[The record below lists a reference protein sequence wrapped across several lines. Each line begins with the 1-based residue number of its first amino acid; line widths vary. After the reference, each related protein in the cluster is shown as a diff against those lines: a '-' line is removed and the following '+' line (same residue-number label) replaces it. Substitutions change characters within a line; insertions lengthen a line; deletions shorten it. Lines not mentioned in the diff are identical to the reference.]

1 MFEAWKD
8 ALSDSTNNVFDR
20 IANFFP
26 NLLGAVIVLVL
37 GWLIAV
43 LLQKLV
49 DRVFRLI
56 GLQKVFEM
64 ARIEKVVEK
73 GKFKTDTTGVIAA
86 LVKWIVLIIVFLTA
100 ADVLN
105 LPQVV
110 DFFGVI
116 LGYVPNVVAA
126 VAIILIGAVLANFLS
141 DVVRGSSEAGG
152 LAYSR
157 VLSAVTLWA
166 VWVFAVL
173 AAMLQ
178 LGIASDLIRTLF
190 TGFVALVA
198 IAGGLAFGLGGQDSA
213 KRLLAK
219 IEKDLKSKKDEESSK
234 EEEVDVEQE
243 EFEI

>member
-8 ALSDSTNNVFDR
+8 ALSDSASNVFDR

-26 NLLGAVIVLVL
+26 NLLGAVIVLVV
-37 GWLIAV
+37 GFLIAV

-56 GLQKVFEM
+56 GLQKVFEVTK
-64 ARIEKVVEK
+64 IESIVEK
-73 GKFKTDTTGVIAA
+73 GKFKTDTTGVIAS
-86 LVKWIVLIIVFLTA
+86 LVKWIILIIVFLTA

-110 DFFGVI
+110 DFFGAI

-141 DVVRGSSEAGG
+141 DIVRGSAEAGG

-157 VLSAVTLWA
+157 MLSTITLWA
-166 VWVFAVL
+166 VWVFAIL
-173 AAMLQ
+173 AALLQ

-198 IAGGLAFGLGGQDSA
+198 LAGGLAFGLGGQDSA
-213 KRLLAK
+213 KRLLTK
-219 IEKDLKSKKDEESSK
+219 IERDLKTKKEK
-234 EEEVDVEQE
+234 EPKEEVDVEQE